1 MAQSGREASKY
12 AVFTKYAHTAVQ
24 QHIKNARLTCALH
37 AGCTEGGG
45 GAGEVLGGA
54 RDGLGGRRGLRGLRG
69 GAGVQA
75 LHAKLKLRLQPSRD
89 RPAAPSALESGSTAG
104 TAGLASA
111 PAMAEAE
118 ETRETVWDS
127 AEVVLSLV
135 CECSG
140 GTGGGLAM
148 ANRWELGAQNSIR
161 SEP

>member
-12 AVFTKYAHTAVQ
+12 AVFTKYAHTGVQ

-45 GAGEVLGGA
+45 GAGEVLGGV
-54 RDGLGGRRGLRGLRG
+54 RDGLGRRRGLRGLRG

-75 LHAKLKLRLQPSRD
+75 LRAKLKLRLQPSRD

-111 PAMAEAE
+111 PAMAEADRWCASTAAVPAE
-118 ETRETVWDS
+118 ALQWPTAGSWRLQIPS
-127 AEVVLSLV
+127 AASP
-135 CECSG
+135 
-140 GTGGGLAM
+140 
-148 ANRWELGAQNSIR
+148 SIG
-161 SEP
+161 

>member
-1 MAQSGREASKY
+1 
-12 AVFTKYAHTAVQ
+12 
-24 QHIKNARLTCALH
+24 
-37 AGCTEGGG
+37 
-45 GAGEVLGGA
+45 
-54 RDGLGGRRGLRGLRG
+54 
-69 GAGVQA
+69 VQA

-135 CECSG
+135 CEY
-140 GTGGGLAM
+140 GLQCAFLIVVLLYLSLLQL
-148 ANRWELGAQNSIR
+148 RQCKQG
-161 SEP
+161 